1 MRFLLIFVLFGP
13 VLAERPGVEVQLF
26 LWGRQAA
33 WTNELQEGL
42 GRVWEFQYLTA
53 KYNTDAGCVSLHST
67 PRSTRTKLSLED
79 QNASLLLL
87 RFDESG
93 KKRRKFT
100 TLFDLLESK
109 YEGLAEVEA
118 EVTLLQFHCDLD
130 EALTVNQAASVTDQ
144 LKENIDKLVYVG
156 CGSCSRALVQDQ
168 NGVYGQCSHC
178 VVTNPHYKYT
188 IDYYYRP
195 LTVLLSD
202 SHVSMQVEAFGRVI
216 SRLFQDFP
224 AKTLAQKTA
233 NALSR
238 DPDSF
243 VDRFVQYTSTL
254 VKGIKHKVL
263 VSCHVTFDENSFI
276 ENRTFTL
283 QEIDF

>member
-1 MRFLLIFVLFGP
+1 M
-13 VLAERPGVEVQLF
+13 
-26 LWGRQAA
+26 
-33 WTNELQEGL
+33 
-42 GRVWEFQYLTA
+42 
-53 KYNTDAGCVSLHST
+53 
-67 PRSTRTKLSLED
+67 
-79 QNASLLLL
+79 

-93 KKRRKFT
+93 KQRRKFT
-100 TLFDLLESK
+100 TLFDLLESQYK
-109 YEGLAEVEA
+109 GLAEVEA
-118 EVTLLQFHCDLD
+118 EITSLQFHYDLD
-130 EALTVNQAASVTDQ
+130 EALTVNQAAPVTDQ
-144 LKENIDKLVYVG
+144 LKEKIDKLVYVG

-188 IDYYYRP
+188 IDYYFKP
-195 LTVLLSD
+195 LTISLSN
-202 SHVSMQVEAFGRVI
+202 SRVSLQVEAFGRII

-243 VDRFVQYTSTL
+243 VDRFVQYTNNL
-254 VKGIKHKVL
+254 VKGVKRKVL
-263 VSCHVTFDENSFI
+263 VSCHVTLDENSFI